1 MQQNDFVQKVL
12 DIISSSDR
20 KMPAHFTSN
29 GNRTQ
34 SFCIDFDISETDE
47 YEMASEA
54 WSRCPDKSIIKIGE
68 DIMLAAFIATSLG
81 GEKYIPQIFSSII
94 GANNSDITSS
104 HQSYFQY
111 CAEFGNH
118 RAKTSKDS

>member
-54 WSRCPDKSIIKIGE
+54 WSRCPDKSIIKNWGRYYVGCIYCNISRRGKIHST
-68 DIMLAAFIATSLG
+68 DILV
-81 GEKYIPQIFSSII
+81 Y
-94 GANNSDITSS
+94 
-104 HQSYFQY
+104 YW
-111 CAEFGNH
+111 
-118 RAKTSKDS
+118 SK